1 MCVYV
6 CGCVSFLY
14 RCLFI
19 FCFVPCFSHVF
30 FFLFFFFF
38 VFVFAFTFSPPPFLL
53 ACFFF
58 SILKTFSKEKKK
70 TQRHDDNYD
79 ASRQVALKLTTEE
92 NKSK

>member
-14 RCLFI
+14 RCFFT

-30 FFLFFFFF
+30 FFLFFFFCCIRF
-38 VFVFAFTFSPPPFLL
+38 CFYVFSPLFACLL
-53 ACFFF
+53 LFFY
-58 SILKTFSKEKKK
+58 SKDLFKGKKK